1 MKVTYTLT
9 SWKGK
14 KVERDLREGIAGV
27 RGCMAEVTR
36 LRLNNSRV
44 AWLIG
49 YLRALPM
56 QASYHVREDGKL
68 EATYDFW
75 LVDDGDAKTF
85 VEYLRAKK
93 YLALHAIR
101 KPTEADVE
109 ART

>member
-1 MKVTYTLT
+1 MKVTYTL
-9 SWKGK
+9 SNWRGK

-56 QASYHVREDGKL
+56 QASYHVREDGRL
-68 EATYDFW
+68 DATYDFYTI
-75 LVDDGDAKTF
+75 DPRDAETF
-85 VEYLRAKK
+85 IGYLRAKK
-93 YLALHAIR
+93 YLALRATR
-101 KPTEADVE
+101 KPADAEVE